1 MREKYLLS
9 YWAGMLL
16 ATGGGVITSLLL
28 DEPVPFFK
36 SNVLG
41 VTWTL
46 CWWLMLY
53 FPYNLVFK
61 LHSVLPVRLAT
72 KSCMNILR
80 AQLLVSR
87 VNQAVKLFPRVPMAP
102 IVLGTLAACG
112 GKFIVDAVNL
122 AMGNQSGTSEIAAP
136 TFVSRSAFQGTLLY
150 YGLVHVLRSV
160 GPQEGGA
167 IMVALFVGHGIMA
180 ELTGWNLDWTY
191 PVARLG
197 HAISNTPMPE
207 LAGQRAA
214 GADAKGT
221 AAGKRK
227 SKTGAS
233 ASSSSQDLSK
243 PARQASNVGKAE
255 AKQA

>member
-1 MREKYLLS
+1 MKLDKDSRLCSPCCHAADCRPLQAES
-9 YWAGMLL
+9 EPHLL
-16 ATGGGVITSLLL
+16 A
-28 DEPVPFFK
+28 K
-36 SNVLG
+36 
-41 VTWTL
+41 
-46 CWWLMLY
+46 C
-53 FPYNLVFK
+53 
-61 LHSVLPVRLAT
+61 R
-72 KSCMNILR
+72 
-80 AQLLVSR
+80 QL
-87 VNQAVKLFPRVPMAP
+87 
-102 IVLGTLAACG
+102 IDAA
-112 GKFIVDAVNL
+112 A
-122 AMGNQSGTSEIAAP
+122 AGTSEIAAP